1 MYCVGI
7 SKIKKKESYLCESCK
22 EKNSRAQAQETNL
35 NGENLKEK
43 QLPASDMTVWIIF
56 FFQIKFHCENV
67 HIFNLN

>member
-22 EKNSRAQAQETNL
+22 EKNSSTQETKNETNL

-43 QLPASDMTVWIIF
+43 QLPASDMIV
-56 FFQIKFHCENV
+56 
-67 HIFNLN
+67 

>member
-43 QLPASDMTVWIIF
+43 QLPASDMTV
-56 FFQIKFHCENV
+56 
-67 HIFNLN
+67 